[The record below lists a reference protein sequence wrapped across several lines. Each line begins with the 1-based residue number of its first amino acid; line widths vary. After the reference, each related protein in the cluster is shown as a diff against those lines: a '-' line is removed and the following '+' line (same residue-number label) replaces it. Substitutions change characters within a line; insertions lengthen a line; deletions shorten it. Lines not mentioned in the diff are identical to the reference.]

1 MKWSNTSLQYSKE
14 IQIPFRYSLCS
25 SIKQANHYTVFMYAL
40 RLLNKMHC
48 AVEDR
53 AGSGAEQTCSV
64 LHMSVDIKW
73 NHNFLKNYICKALT
87 HPLFHLT
94 FLRFTQVKVV
104 LFFVI
109 YPCFYHQVLSLSV
122 LSLSSTCH
130 CLQNTSWAHPL
141 CISINTTSVKGSIT
155 AHLDYRISLLTGLFQ
170 FELMK
175 PIFYMKARVMLL
187 EYKLYH
193 STPLFK
199 LVSGFCTELRIKPVF
214 LIKV

>member
-1 MKWSNTSLQYSKE
+1 MFIHKAGEPLYGIHVCIKTIEQDA
-14 IQIPFRYSLCS
+14 LCCRGQS
-25 SIKQANHYTVFMYAL
+25 WKRSWAD
-40 RLLNKMHC
+40 LLW
-48 AVEDR
+48 
-53 AGSGAEQTCSV
+53 V

>member
-1 MKWSNTSLQYSKE
+1 MFIHKAGEPLYGIHVCIKTIEQDA
-14 IQIPFRYSLCS
+14 LCCRGQS
-25 SIKQANHYTVFMYAL
+25 WKRSWAD
-40 RLLNKMHC
+40 LLW
-48 AVEDR
+48 
-53 AGSGAEQTCSV
+53 V

-73 NHNFLKNYICKALT
+73 NHNFFKNYICKALT

>member
-1 MKWSNTSLQYSKE
+1 MFIHKAGEPLYGIHVCIKTIEQDA
-14 IQIPFRYSLCS
+14 LCCRGQS
-25 SIKQANHYTVFMYAL
+25 WKRSWAD
-40 RLLNKMHC
+40 LLW
-48 AVEDR
+48 
-53 AGSGAEQTCSV
+53 V

-94 FLRFTQVKVV
+94 FLRFTQMKVV

-155 AHLDYRISLLTGLFQ
+155 AHLDYGISLLTGLFQ

-187 EYKLYH
+187 KYKLYH